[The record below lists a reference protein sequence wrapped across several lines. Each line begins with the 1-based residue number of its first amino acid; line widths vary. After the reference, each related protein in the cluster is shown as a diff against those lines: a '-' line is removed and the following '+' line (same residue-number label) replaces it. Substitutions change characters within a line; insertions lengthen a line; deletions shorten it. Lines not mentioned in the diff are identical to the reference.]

1 MRNRTYG
8 GVGGRKTKVGETPL
22 RFPPT
27 RFCLNAKQL
36 DIRLFIWGDTA
47 AKGVEVQRM
56 SFIAGFILFLVY
68 DNK

>member
-8 GVGGRKTKVGETPL
+8 GVGGQKTKVGETPTL
-22 RFPPT
+22 FPPT

-36 DIRLFIWGDTA
+36 DKANYIGDTA

-56 SFIAGFILFLVY
+56 SFIAGFILFSCV
-68 DNK
+68 